1 MFMTQNVTILEPRE
15 AEFLI
20 QFAAERQRIFAA
32 EQAQT
37 FWGDAAYTA
46 NALSCLEK
54 VCRV

>member
-15 AEFLI
+15 AESLI
-20 QFAAERQRIFAA
+20 QFAAEAQCIFAA
-32 EQAQT
+32 EQART

-46 NALSCLEK
+46 NALACLEK